1 MDSSEMR
8 EALKQMVLESV
19 HKGQVKLASGNTSD
33 FYIDGRLV
41 TLRSQGA
48 YYIACLM
55 ADVLETVEYEAVGG
69 PTMGADPI
77 IGALCYHLFA
87 TKSKDVA
94 AFIVRKETKG
104 HGLQKLIEGP
114 AFRQGQRVVIVEDVV
129 TSGGSILKAI
139 RAVEEAD
146 GVIVKVL
153 ALVDREAGAQQTL
166 SEFGYDYEALFTRSE
181 LQ

>member
-1 MDSSEMR
+1 MK

-19 HKGQVKLASGNTSD
+19 YKGQVKLASGHVSD
-33 FYIDGRLV
+33 FYIDGRQV
-41 TLRSQGA
+41 TLRSVGA

-55 ADVLETVEYEAVGG
+55 AEVLETVEYEAVGG

-77 IGALCYHLFA
+77 VGALCYHLFA
-87 TKSKDVA
+87 TKKKDIA

-129 TSGGSILKAI
+129 TSGGSIIKAA
-139 RAVEEAD
+139 RAIEAA
-146 GVIVKVL
+146 GGTIVKVL
-153 ALVDREAGAQQTL
+153 ALVDREEGAQQTL
-166 SEFGYDYEALFTRSE
+166 SESGYDFKALFTRSE
-181 LQ
+181 LE